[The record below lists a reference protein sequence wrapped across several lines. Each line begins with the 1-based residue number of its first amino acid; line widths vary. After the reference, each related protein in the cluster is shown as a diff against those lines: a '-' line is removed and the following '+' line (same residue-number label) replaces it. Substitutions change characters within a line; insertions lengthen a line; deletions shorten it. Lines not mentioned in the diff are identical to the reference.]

1 LSAHQSQSLITDIVF
16 ILSLGCLRIMQA
28 IKCVVVGDGAVGK
41 TCMLMSFSNNTFPQ
55 EYVPTVFDN
64 YNTAIMVDDT
74 PYNLGLWDT
83 AGQEEYDRL
92 RALCYPQT
100 DVFLMCFSL
109 ISPSSFENIK
119 IRWFPEL
126 QHHCPGT
133 PCLLVGTKL
142 DLREDAAVN
151 EGLKNQGLAP
161 ISREQGELLGKELGS
176 SGYVECSALSQKG
189 LKQVFDEAARIVVGK
204 QSKSNSDGQNSDTS
218 KKSKKKK
225 TCVIL

>member
-1 LSAHQSQSLITDIVF
+1 MTSKSSK
-16 ILSLGCLRIMQA
+16 MQA

-100 DVFLMCFSL
+100 DVFLMCFSV

-119 IRWFPEL
+119 IRWYPEL

-133 PCLLVGTKL
+133 PCLLVGTKV
-142 DLREDAAVN
+142 DLRDDAVVI
-151 EGLKNQGLAP
+151 EGLKNQGLST
-161 ISREQGELLGKELGS
+161 ITKEQGESMSKEIGANT
-176 SGYVECSALSQKG
+176 YVECSALTQKG
-189 LKQVFDEAARIVVGK
+189 LKTVFDEAARIVVGTPSDK
-204 QSKSNSDGQNSDTS
+204 GLTGSSDSSKSTRR
-218 KKSKKKK
+218 KKRLC
-225 TCVIL
+225 TIL

>member
-1 LSAHQSQSLITDIVF
+1 
-16 ILSLGCLRIMQA
+16 MQA

-100 DVFLMCFSL
+100 DVFLMCFSI

-119 IRWFPEL
+119 IRWYPEL

-142 DLREDAAVN
+142 DLREDSAIN
-151 EGLKNQGLAP
+151 EGLRNQGLFP
-161 ISREQGELLGKELGS
+161 ITKEQGDSLCKELIC
-176 SGYVECSALSQKG
+176 SGYVECSALTQKG
-189 LKQVFDEAARIVVGK
+189 LKQVFDEAARIVVGT
-204 QSKSNSDGQNSDTS
+204 STNSQTNTDGRTPETNT
-218 KKSKKKK
+218 KKKK
-225 TCVIL
+225 KRTCAII

>member
-1 LSAHQSQSLITDIVF
+1 
-16 ILSLGCLRIMQA
+16 MQA

-100 DVFLMCFSL
+100 DVFLMCFSV

-119 IRWFPEL
+119 IRWYPEL

-133 PCLLVGTKL
+133 PCLLVGTKI
-142 DLREDAAVN
+142 DLREDAAVI

-161 ISREQGELLGKELGS
+161 ITREQGDAMCKEIGANS
-176 SGYVECSALSQKG
+176 YVECSALTQKG
-189 LKQVFDEAARIVVGK
+189 LKTVFDEAARIVVGSPSDK
-204 QSKSNSDGQNSDTS
+204 GGNTSGPDGNSKTTR
-218 KKSKKKK
+218 KKKK
-225 TCVIL
+225 VCIII

>member
-1 LSAHQSQSLITDIVF
+1 
-16 ILSLGCLRIMQA
+16 MQA

-100 DVFLMCFSL
+100 DVFLMCFSI

-119 IRWFPEL
+119 IRWYPEL

-142 DLREDAAVN
+142 DLREDPGVN
-151 EGLKNQGLAP
+151 DSLRSQGLAP
-161 ISREQGELLGKELGS
+161 ITRDQGEGLSKEIGT
-176 SGYVECSALSQKG
+176 SGYVECSALTQKG
-189 LKQVFDEAARIVVGK
+189 LKQVFDEAARVVVGAATN
-204 QSKSNSDGQNSDTS
+204 SNNTS
-218 KKSKKKK
+218 ERTPTDSSQKKKKKK
-225 TCVIL
+225 TCILI

>member
-1 LSAHQSQSLITDIVF
+1 
-16 ILSLGCLRIMQA
+16 MQA

-142 DLREDAAVN
+142 DLRDDAAVI
-151 EGLKNQGLAP
+151 EGLRNQGLST
-161 ISREQGELLGKELGS
+161 ITKEQGESLCKELGA
-176 SGYVECSALSQKG
+176 SGYVECSALTQKG
-189 LKQVFDEAARIVVGK
+189 LKQVFDEAARVVVGK
-204 QSKSNSDGQNSDTS
+204 QSKTISDSTSSDNT
-218 KKSKKKK
+218 KQKKKK
-225 TCVIL
+225 RSNCVIV

>member
-1 LSAHQSQSLITDIVF
+1 
-16 ILSLGCLRIMQA
+16 MQA

-100 DVFLMCFSL
+100 DVFLMCFSV

-119 IRWFPEL
+119 IRWYPEL

-142 DLREDAAVN
+142 DLREDPTVV
-151 EGLKNQGLAP
+151 EGLKSQGLSP
-161 ISREQGELLGKELGS
+161 ITKTQGEALCKQLNAA
-176 SGYVECSALSQKG
+176 GYVECSALTQKG
-189 LKQVFDEAARIVVGK
+189 LKQVFDEAARVVVGPPTS
-204 QSKSNSDGQNSDTS
+204 QSGQEASETQTKKEK
-218 KKSKKKK
+218 KKSRC
-225 TCVIL
+225 TII

>member
-1 LSAHQSQSLITDIVF
+1 
-16 ILSLGCLRIMQA
+16 MQA

-100 DVFLMCFSL
+100 DVFLMCFSI

-119 IRWFPEL
+119 IRWYPEL

-142 DLREDAAVN
+142 DLREEPAIN
-151 EGLKNQGLAP
+151 EGLRNQGLAP
-161 ISREQGELLGKELGS
+161 ITKEQGESLSKEIGT
-176 SGYVECSALSQKG
+176 SGYVECSALTQKG
-189 LKQVFDEAARIVVGK
+189 LKQVFDEAARVVVGT
-204 QSKSNSDGQNSDTS
+204 SVNSHNTS
-218 KKSKKKK
+218 ERSHVDSTQKKKK
-225 TCVIL
+225 KRACLII

>member
-1 LSAHQSQSLITDIVF
+1 
-16 ILSLGCLRIMQA
+16 MQA

-64 YNTAIMVDDT
+64 YNTAIMVDDVA
-74 PYNLGLWDT
+74 YNLGLWDT

-100 DVFLMCFSL
+100 DVFLMCFSV

-119 IRWFPEL
+119 LRWYPEL

-133 PCLLVGTKL
+133 PCLLVGTKI
-142 DLREDAAVN
+142 DLRDDPAVL
-151 EGLKNQGLAP
+151 EGLRSQQLSPVTK
-161 ISREQGELLGKELGS
+161 EQGDILAKETNS
-176 SGYVECSALSQKG
+176 AGYAECSALTQKG
-189 LKQVFDEAARIVVGK
+189 LKQVFDSAARVVVGSFK
-204 QSKSNSDGQNSDTS
+204 HETITVSPEQPTTEVKP
-218 KKSKKKK
+218 KKRRQR
-225 TCVIL
+225 CILV

>member
-1 LSAHQSQSLITDIVF
+1 
-16 ILSLGCLRIMQA
+16 MQA

-100 DVFLMCFSL
+100 DVFLMCFSI

-119 IRWFPEL
+119 IRWYPEL

-142 DLREDAAVN
+142 DLRDDAAVN
-151 EGLKNQGLAP
+151 ESLKSQGLAP
-161 ISREQGELLGKELGS
+161 ITKDQGDSLCRELS
-176 SGYVECSALSQKG
+176 CSGYVECSALTQKG
-189 LKQVFDEAARIVVGK
+189 LKQVFDEAARIVVGSSTLNS
-204 QSKSNSDGQNSDTS
+204 SKSERTNDPNG
-218 KKSKKKK
+218 KKPKKKRS
-225 TCVIL
+225 CLII

>member
-1 LSAHQSQSLITDIVF
+1 MTSKTSK
-16 ILSLGCLRIMQA
+16 MQA

-100 DVFLMCFSL
+100 DVFLMCFSV

-119 IRWFPEL
+119 IRWYPEL

-133 PCLLVGTKL
+133 PCLLVGTKV
-142 DLREDAAVN
+142 DLRDDAAVI
-151 EGLKNQGLAP
+151 EGLKNQGLATVTKD
-161 ISREQGELLGKELGS
+161 QGDTMCKEIGANS
-176 SGYVECSALSQKG
+176 YVECSALTQKG
-189 LKQVFDEAARIVVGK
+189 LKTVFDEAARIVVGTPADK
-204 QSKSNSDGQNSDTS
+204 GTNGGSEGTKTAR
-218 KKSKKKK
+218 KKKR
-225 TCVIL
+225 TCIIL